1 VFHSDV
7 AFVSVSGSSIA
18 WKLREFVMAMSAA
31 ELLLSAEPPVDDA
44 DIEKALADLD
54 VKIWTWTDA
63 MMSAQAALRNS
74 YAQRP
79 AVYPPMGQFDDADT
93 VPGPAVPAY
102 TPAAPAE
109 NASFAPAPSGFGQP
123 HTGNEWRPTFVDS
136 SSGGGEPAAAAS
148 TAAWPTGNWPTQA
161 DAVPAPPAASA
172 GGWPSAGGGQWKP
185 ASSTPAATTPDW
197 SSWSGAGSPSQGAG
211 DTGSGGSPRKSAK
224 QVKAAKAPPIKPAG
238 PTPEELAARAE
249 AETAQLAQLDEA
261 TVRRVKLLRRL
272 DPDAPMEKLIEKA
285 RQAHQPTEA
294 GPKDEKSS
302 WWRRK

>member
-1 VFHSDV
+1 
-7 AFVSVSGSSIA
+7 
-18 WKLREFVMAMSAA
+18 MAMSAA

-79 AVYPPMGQFDDADT
+79 AVYPPLGQFDDADT
-93 VPGPAVPAY
+93 VPVQGVPAY
-102 TPAAPAE
+102 TPLAPLG
-109 NASFAPAPSGFGQP
+109 NASVASAS
-123 HTGNEWRPTFVDS
+123 GNEWRPTFVEP
-136 SSGGGEPAAAAS
+136 SSGGGAPGAAGS
-148 TAAWPTGNWPTQA
+148 TAAWPTGNWPTQPA
-161 DAVPAPPAASA
+161 AAPAPPAANA
-172 GGWPSAGGGQWKP
+172 GGWPSTGGGQGQWKP
-185 ASSTPAATTPDW
+185 ASSTPAATSPEW
-197 SSWSGAGSPSQGAG
+197 STWSGSGSPSQGAG
-211 DTGSGGSPRKSAK
+211 DTGSVGSPRKSSK
-224 QVKAAKAPPIKPAG
+224 QVKAAKAQPAKPVG

-249 AETAQLAQLDEA
+249 AEAEQLAQLDEA
-261 TVRRVKLLRRL
+261 TARRVKLLRRL

-285 RQAHQPTEA
+285 RQAHQPAEA

>member
-1 VFHSDV
+1 
-7 AFVSVSGSSIA
+7 
-18 WKLREFVMAMSAA
+18 MAMSAA

-93 VPGPAVPAY
+93 VPAPGVPAY
-102 TPAAPAE
+102 NPPAPSG
-109 NASFAPAPSGFGQP
+109 NASFAPPSG
-123 HTGNEWRPTFVDS
+123 NDWRPTFVEPS
-136 SSGGGEPAAAAS
+136 AGGGDPAAAGN
-148 TAAWPTGNWPTQA
+148 TAAWPTGNWPTQPSA
-161 DAVPAPPAASA
+161 APTPPAANA
-172 GGWPSAGGGQWKP
+172 GGWPSSGGGHGQWKP
-185 ASSTPAATTPDW
+185 ASSTPAATTPEW
-197 SSWSGAGSPSQGAG
+197 STWSAGGSPSQGAG
-211 DTGSGGSPRKSAK
+211 DTGSGGSARKSTK
-224 QVKAAKAPPIKPAG
+224 QVKAAKAPLAKPPG

-249 AETAQLAQLDEA
+249 AESAQLAELDEA

-285 RQAHQPTEA
+285 RQAHQPAEA